1 MNATIEISLYA
12 LTENYVQIVLD
23 FIAKIK
29 ENKELE
35 FVTNGLSTQIFGD
48 YATIMNILTEDM
60 KFVLEQVPS
69 VFVLKIGKG
78 ILKY

>member
-12 LTENYVQIVLD
+12 LTENYVPIVLD

-35 FVTNGLSTQIFGD
+35 VVTNGLSTQIFGD

>member
-1 MNATIEISLYA
+1 MKATIEISLYA
-12 LTENYVQIVLD
+12 LTENYVPIVLD

-35 FVTNGLSTQIFGD
+35 VVTNGLSTQIFGD